1 MRSEVEVWNPARAR
15 VGFDRNERHS
25 PSLDG
30 SAEQGEAGCR
40 SPSRM
45 PRGSGSESRV
55 SPSGHHPTISSRED
69 ERPAAH
75 DVRRAVL
82 NEDPAATYSP
92 RQLPTKYHRRYA
104 A

>member
-1 MRSEVEVWNPARAR
+1 MPKPVALPGECDILRS
-15 VGFDRNERHS
+15 G
-25 PSLDG
+25 
-30 SAEQGEAGCR
+30 
-40 SPSRM
+40 
-45 PRGSGSESRV
+45 
-55 SPSGHHPTISSRED
+55 TREE